1 MSRIVKRAGIAVVAS
16 SAALA
21 AAWSVPLWLAP
32 GMPSRVL
39 SAPVDVAAKGHVIAA
54 NGRVEPI
61 SGEIAVGTQVL
72 GTLKDVPVKEG
83 DAVKTGQIIAEAVNG
98 DLVAAVARA
107 DATTD
112 ERRAELD
119 KLLHGARAEER
130 QRAAADFADVKAQL
144 SLAEGDVQRQ
154 RPLAEH
160 NVVAKADFDHSQWTM
175 ASLRARQERAYQALL
190 LINAPPRAED
200 VAIAHAN
207 LDIAAAEA
215 ENTRALLE
223 KTRIRAPIDATV
235 LRLLRKTG
243 EPVGIYPPTIVA
255 LLGDIQ
261 RLRVIAE
268 VEESD
273 VSRIHVGQAAYV
285 TADAYGGQRFPG
297 LVTRVADRMG
307 RKELYS
313 DDPSQH
319 MDAKVLEATVT
330 LDKDMRLP
338 VGLRVDVFIQD
349 QAPQS

>member
-1 MSRIVKRAGIAVVAS
+1 MNRKMKRTGIAAVAS

-21 AAWSVPLWLAP
+21 VAGAVPLLLAP
-32 GMPSRVL
+32 GVPSRVL
-39 SAPVDVAAKGHVIAA
+39 SSPVEPAQRHVIAA

-61 SGEIAVGTQVL
+61 SGELAVGTQVL
-72 GTLKDVPVKEG
+72 GALKNVLVKEG
-83 DAVKTGQIIAEAVNG
+83 DTVRAGQIIAENVNE

-107 DATTD
+107 DAAVA
-112 ERRAELD
+112 ERHAERD
-119 KLLHGARAEER
+119 RLLHGARVEER
-130 QRAAADFADVKAQL
+130 QRAAAELADVTAQS
-144 SLAEGDVQRQ
+144 SLAEGNFRRQ

-160 NVVAKADFDHSQWTM
+160 NVVAASDFDHSKWTM
-175 ASLRARQERAYQALL
+175 ASLKARQESASQTLA

-200 VAIAHAN
+200 VAIAQAN
-207 LDIAAAEA
+207 LDIATAEA
-215 ENTRALLE
+215 ANARALLE
-223 KTRIRAPIDATV
+223 KTRIRVPIDGTV

-243 EPVGIYPPTIVA
+243 EPVGIYPPTVVA

-273 VSRIHVGQAAYV
+273 VARVHLNQTVYV
-285 TADAYGGQRFPG
+285 TADAYGGQRFAG
-297 LVTRVADRMG
+297 VVTRLADRMG

-330 LDKDMRLP
+330 LDDTVRLP
-338 VGLRVDVFIQD
+338 VGLRVDVFIQE
-349 QAPQS
+349 QPPAS